1 MLARI
6 IRACL
11 IGTIGFLTIQPTRAD
26 EPGGIAWGPPLQ
38 AIQDAAQISDP
49 VARGAALRDA
59 IRKGLLES
67 SSAVANEVFG
77 YLSENTRWPDLHP
90 FEDILT
96 EYGRVDRLHY
106 RASSLLDNA
115 ELLRATRE
123 ERLMVYA
130 SAIVE
135 GRTTLKRGSTLPR
148 QSAML
153 LASDDG
159 LAELKPLIETHY
171 PEEPADVRLSLPL
184 AELLIRLDLGA
195 GAADRE
201 EANRLA
207 SERLAAM
214 ADTELRDRMNTDAAF
229 QRVVTEVAT
238 YICAVDPYRM
248 RRNPGCT
255 SIKAIV
261 KRQLQMEKTT
271 EEAARATA
279 TTPVSST
286 QSYEEHRDS
295 WLGRMQQSS
304 AGEPSA
310 RF

>member
-6 IRACL
+6 VRTCL
-11 IGTIGFLTIQPTRAD
+11 IGTIGFLTIQLARAD
-26 EPGGIAWGPPLQ
+26 DPGGSAWGPPLQ
-38 AIQDAAQISDP
+38 AMQDAAQIADP
-49 VARGAALRDA
+49 AARGAALRDA

-77 YLSENTRWPDLHP
+77 YLSENIRWLDLLP
-90 FEDILT
+90 FEEILT
-96 EYGRVDRLHY
+96 EYGRIDRLHC

-115 ELLRATRE
+115 ELLRSTRE
-123 ERLMVYA
+123 ERLRAYA

-171 PEEPADVRLSLPL
+171 HEEPADVRLSLPL

-201 EANRLA
+201 DANRLA

-214 ADTELRDRMNTDAAF
+214 KGEELRDRMGTDGAF
-229 QRVVTEVAT
+229 RTVVEGISSYV
-238 YICAVDPYRM
+238 CAVDPYRM
-248 RRNPGCT
+248 RRNPGCA
-255 SIKAIV
+255 SIKEIV
-261 KRQLQMEKTT
+261 KRQLRLEKAT

-279 TTPVSST
+279 TTPVPPM

-295 WLGRMQQSS
+295 WLGRLQEFS
-304 AGEPSA
+304 AGEPST